1 MQGVSMKTFWHSESG
16 NFAMMTAVLLPTLL
30 AGVGMAIDTA
40 NIMNAKSRLQNIVD
54 SAVLAAS
61 QENAS
66 DKERRDLFN
75 SFVASQGANFIIG
88 TADTRLTIDEG
99 LNYVELTGYVEAK
112 IGLLLMDRFGN
123 QDISVSATTFR
134 STKTLEIA
142 MVLDNTGS
150 MGQAGINA
158 LKRASKAL
166 VAAVD
171 NNGDPRQEVHIGLVP
186 FVTAVNIKAEGFK
199 DDWIDT
205 KGEALYNGWNF
216 ISNDMRAAR
225 PARTAAQRRADLT
238 DPVLT
243 DAMKEW
249 AHWDDDGCF
258 GTKTADAAK
267 NLRTMC
273 KRIAK
278 YPHHSYLFEQSAVEW
293 KGCVEARPIPY
304 NLDLTAPDPSKP
316 DTLFVPYFAASEP
329 VARMAN
335 GGNHGSNFNNSWLDH
350 KTRYNLNDM
359 NNDRRIAMQRSPI
372 KYMVKDTPSA
382 QVPVRTV
389 RDGPNLTLGPNR
401 ACPTPLTPLTA
412 DVTKVHAGIDAM
424 QFWNGSGT
432 NISEGLAW
440 GWRLLSPGEPFAQA
454 APFEADSVSKFLIL
468 MTDGTNVSFG
478 SSGTVN
484 KSDYGSYGF
493 LGIPAA
499 GTTGSRINGTTN
511 QGASETT
518 LNTWTGTMCTRMKG
532 QGIEVY
538 TVLYNT
544 TNAAVKKLFED
555 CASRPGNFHMA
566 SNTNA
571 LEAAFAKIGADV
583 AMLHLTH

>member
-1 MQGVSMKTFWHSESG
+1 MKTFWQSESG
-16 NFAMMTAVLLPTLL
+16 NFAMMTAVLLPALL

-40 NIMNAKSRLQNIVD
+40 NIINSKSRLQNIVD

-66 DKERRDLFN
+66 DEERRNLFD
-75 SFVASQGANFIIG
+75 SFVATQGANFIIG
-88 TADTRLTIDEG
+88 TAQTSLQIDEG
-99 LNYVELTGYVEAK
+99 LNYVQLTGHVEAK
-112 IGLLLMDRFGN
+112 IGLFLMDRFGN
-123 QDISVSATTFR
+123 QDITVSATTFR

-158 LKRASKAL
+158 LKNASKAL
-166 VAAVD
+166 VKAVD

-186 FVTAVNIKAEGFK
+186 FVTAVNIKADGF
-199 DDWIDT
+199 DEAWIDT

-216 ISNDMRAAR
+216 ITETMRSAR
-225 PARTAAQRRADLT
+225 PTRTPAERRANLT
-238 DPVLT
+238 DTVLT
-243 DAMKEW
+243 ATMKEW
-249 AHWDDDGCF
+249 AHWNDDGCF
-258 GTKTADAAK
+258 GTNTSTAAK

-273 KRIAK
+273 TRIAK
-278 YPHHSYLFEQSAVEW
+278 YPHHMYLFEQSDVEW
-293 KGCVEARPIPY
+293 KGCVEARPVPY
-304 NLDLTAPDPSKP
+304 NLDLTVPDPSQP

-335 GGNHGSNFNNSWLDH
+335 GGNEGATFNNSWLDH
-350 KTRYNLNDM
+350 KTNYNLNSM
-359 NNDRRIAMQRSPI
+359 NDARRIAMQRSPV
-372 KYMVKDTPSA
+372 KYMVKDTPSG
-382 QVPVRTV
+382 QVPGRTV

-412 DVTKVHAGIDAM
+412 DMSKVNAGIDAM

-454 APFEADSVSKFLIL
+454 APFEADNVSKFLVL

-499 GTTGSRINGTTN
+499 GTTGSRINGTTT

-532 QGIEVY
+532 QGVEVY

-566 SNTNA
+566 SNTAA

-583 AMLHLTH
+583 ATLHLTQ